1 MIAGPAGRDPEQGEG
16 VAAARQGEGQ
26 RMRNIGLKPLGE
38 TPADPADPGRIGG
51 RQPALRA
58 GQAKRVRSSPAR
70 VRTEALA
77 AVA

>member
-1 MIAGPAGRDPEQGEG
+1 MKQGHG
-16 VAAARQGEGQ
+16 IAAAGQGQ
-26 RMRNIGLKPLGE
+26 RQRLLNISLEPVGQP
-38 TPADPADPGRIGG
+38 PADPADPGRIGG

-58 GQAKRVRSSPAR
+58 GQAKRVRSSAAR